1 MTAYPSQ
8 TTSPSILA
16 TTTPL
21 FMITAW
27 PTVSPVNVS
36 AVAAAAAASASSPT
50 ATILG
55 AVAVGVLG
63 IVLIAGA
70 VIYLRNGGTV
80 AGLAEK
86 VKANKGLITKAA
98 SMLPLTEEQK
108 AKVNAAV
115 NDPTS
120 LLPEQAQQA
129 IEMVKDCDQKAIAA
143 LPISDAQKAQL
154 TSAVSSVKERV
165 VKKVQTSP
173 TGVLLTSVLGP
184 TPVESTPVE
193 SKPVESKPV
202 VQKQV
207 MQKPVAQK
215 PVAQKPVTQK
225 SEETISVETIPEETI
240 PEESNLE
247 ETILDETKPEE
258 STPEAEPSLVTVH
271 INPED
276 IESVKAFL
284 AAKHANTTA

>member
-1 MTAYPSQ
+1 
-8 TTSPSILA
+8 
-16 TTTPL
+16 
-21 FMITAW
+21 MITAW

-36 AVAAAAAASASSPT
+36 AIAAAAAASASSPT

-63 IVLIAGA
+63 IALIAGA

-98 SMLPLTEEQK
+98 SMLPLTDEQK
-108 AKVNAAV
+108 AKVEAAV

-184 TPVESTPVE
+184 TPVESKT
-193 SKPVESKPV
+193 
-202 VQKQV
+202 
-207 MQKPVAQK
+207 VAQK
-215 PVAQKPVTQK
+215 PEAQKPVTQK
-225 SEETISVETIPEETI
+225 PEAQKPVTQKPVTQKPEETISVETIPEETI
-240 PEESNLE
+240 SVETIPE

-258 STPEAEPSLVTVH
+258 SVPEVAPSLVTVH

-284 AAKHANTTA
+284 AAKHA